1 MVAFD
6 IMFCKLVI
14 RQCNGVIRQADKATR
29 LSAKV
34 ENCSAQYIHQ
44 THHQH
49 VIHGHLVYISHHLP
63 LLYLQAKNNVS
74 SDTPQVDR
82 SHFEPLGSWTSEKL
96 NASRK
101 ENPFM
106 MTWVPGKARDAVPN
120 MTHGK

>member
-1 MVAFD
+1 MQWGYPPGRQGD
-6 IMFCKLVI
+6 KVI
-14 RQCNGVIRQADKATR
+14 RQRPKLRIV
-29 LSAKV
+29 LPS
-34 ENCSAQYIHQ
+34 IHQ